1 MPWQSEMYAALRHPS
16 EPKVLFLRSDGHWNL
31 PRVRLKGDVWAGN
44 ADVLVPAFA
53 KRLGSRPWVLRQ
65 IRIASDHETK
75 RIEGI
80 FEMAMASN
88 EWEPPRNS
96 RWVDR
101 SSLRTLRVNE
111 ERFRPILDHYLSDLE
126 RGEVPTE
133 RPPWCADGWVSG
145 VRSWIEEELTRLGHV
160 LLDLEQVKQWSISS
174 VLRVKTD
181 GPDFYFK
188 VSIDVPLF
196 VNEAV
201 VTERLSRRF
210 PAYIAGPIAVDPA
223 RAWMLLPDF
232 GELVPETS
240 GVQVRRQV
248 FARFC
253 ELQRASTNLI
263 MDLLAD
269 GCIDRR
275 LHVLESQIDP
285 LLNDKGAMSAM
296 TGHERHRLRTLAPAL
311 KELALEMADLDVPY
325 TLVHGDLHLANTARI
340 DGVLT
345 FFDWT
350 DACVAHPFFDLMAM
364 KFETDDNEKQSIMD
378 AYLAGWHEFATPEAL
393 QRAVLLASVLIPL
406 HHAVSYQQLLV
417 NLEPAARPELDAT
430 ADFLRRVIAGAE
442 ALEGS

>member
-1 MPWQSEMYAALRHPS
+1 D
-16 EPKVLFLRSDGHWNL
+16 PKVLFLRSDGHWTL

-53 KRLGSRPWVLRQ
+53 KRLGSRPWIYRQ
-65 IRIASDHETK
+65 IRIAADRETK

-80 FEMAMASN
+80 FEMIMTSSG
-88 EWEPPRNS
+88 WEPPRNS

-101 SSLRTLRVNE
+101 SSLETLRVKE
-111 ERFRPILDHYLSDLE
+111 ERFRLLVDRYLSDLE

-133 RPPWCADGWVSG
+133 RPPWCADGWLSG

-188 VSIDVPLF
+188 ASIDVPLF

-201 VTERLSRRF
+201 VTDRLSRRF
-210 PAYIAGPIAVDPA
+210 PAYIPGPIAVDPA

-240 GVQVRRQV
+240 GVEVRRQL
-248 FARFC
+248 FERFC
-253 ELQRASTNLI
+253 ELQRASANWI

-285 LLNDKGAMSAM
+285 LLNDEGAMSAI
-296 TGHERHRLRTLAPAL
+296 TEHERDRLRTLAPAL
-311 KELALEMADLDVPY
+311 KELTREMANLDVPY
-325 TLVHGDLHLANTARI
+325 TLVHSDLHLANTARV

-350 DACVAHPFFDLMAM
+350 DACVAHPFVDLMAL

-378 AYLAGWHEFATPEAL
+378 AYLAGWHEVATPEAL

-430 ADFLRRVIAGAE
+430 GGFLRRVIASADALKAE
-442 ALEGS
+442 

>member
-1 MPWQSEMYAALRHPS
+1 MA
-16 EPKVLFLRSDGHWNL
+16 
-31 PRVRLKGDVWAGN
+31 
-44 ADVLVPAFA
+44 
-53 KRLGSRPWVLRQ
+53 
-65 IRIASDHETK
+65 IASNGWK
-75 RIEGI
+75 
-80 FEMAMASN
+80 
-88 EWEPPRNS
+88 PPRNS

-111 ERFRPILDHYLSDLE
+111 ERFRPILDHYLLDLE

-201 VTERLSRRF
+201 VTDRLSRRF
-210 PAYIAGPIAVDPA
+210 PTYIPGPIAVDPA

-240 GVQVRRQV
+240 GVEVRRQL
-248 FARFC
+248 FERFC
-253 ELQRASTNLI
+253 ELQRASASWI

-285 LLNDKGAMSAM
+285 LLSDEGTMSAM
-296 TGHERHRLRTLAPAL
+296 TEHERHRLRTLAPAL
-311 KELALEMADLDVPY
+311 KELTREMADLDVPY
-325 TLVHGDLHLANTARI
+325 TLVHSDLHLGNTARI

-350 DACVAHPFFDLMAM
+350 DACVAHPFVDLMAL
-364 KFETDDNEKQSIMD
+364 KFETDDNEKQLIMD
-378 AYLAGWHEFATPEAL
+378 AYLAGWHEVATPEAL

-417 NLEPAARPELDAT
+417 NLEPDAKPELDAT

-442 ALEGS
+442 ALENS